1 MNSLLRFLN
10 GYLIVKISGD
20 DREKII
26 NSANLYG
33 ISFFNIKFLND
44 CVYAYMKIGDFKNLR
59 ALKRKHNVKI
69 KIFKKCGLPFVIN
82 KYRLRAGFFAGA
94 VLFFA
99 VLYFL
104 SGFIWRI
111 DFCGNKKISDERLNE
126 ICSQI
131 GIKTGIRYKK
141 IDFNKKAQELL
152 LLEDGLSWAS
162 INTEGCVLSVN
173 VSEIKNKQE
182 DNKPSNIKS
191 LCDGKIVKID
201 ISSGMP
207 LVKVGDTVAKDELI
221 VSGIIES
228 KSKTA
233 FVKSKGTVLAK
244 TERSVSSSGKYR
256 ETVKTETG
264 KKEKR
269 AVLTFFNFN
278 IPLFCGN
285 STEDYRTETKVK
297 NLKLF
302 GGETPVYLTEKTYY
316 LSKKRTVKKDKEK
329 LIEELNAKNREK
341 VKKLCVESAK
351 IRDRSIKYEENGI
364 TVTYVLECVE
374 NIAVFEPINVEYKN

>member
-10 GYLIVKISGD
+10 GYLIVEISGD

-26 NSANLYG
+26 NSANIFG
-33 ISFFNIKFLND
+33 VSFFNIKFLNN

-59 ALKRKHNVKI
+59 AIKRKKNVKI
-69 KIFKKCGLPFVIN
+69 RIFKKCGLPFIFK
-82 KYRLRAGFFAGA
+82 KYKLRAGFFTGT

-99 VLYFL
+99 VIYFL
-104 SGFIWRI
+104 SGFIWEI
-111 DFCGNKKISDERLNE
+111 HFCGNKKISDKRLNE

-131 GIKTGIRYKK
+131 GIKTGQRYKK

-152 LLEDGLSWAS
+152 LNEDGLSWAS
-162 INTEGCVLSVN
+162 MNIEGCVLTVN

-182 DNKPSNIKS
+182 DQKPSNIKS
-191 LCDGKIVKID
+191 LSDGKIVKID

-207 LVKVGDTVAKDELI
+207 LVKVGDSVAKDELI

-228 KSKTA
+228 SSKTA

-244 TERSVSSSGKYR
+244 TVRTVSSSGKYK
-256 ETVKTETG
+256 ETLLTENG
-264 KKEKR
+264 KKER
-269 AVLTFFNFN
+269 RTVLTFFKFN
-278 IPLFCGN
+278 LPLFCGN
-285 STEDYRTETKVK
+285 PTDKFRTETKIK
-297 NLKLF
+297 KLKLF
-302 GGETPVYLTEKTYY
+302 GGETPVFLTEKTYY
-316 LSKKRTVKKDKEK
+316 LNKKNTVVKSKEK
-329 LIEELNAKNREK
+329 LLSELNQKNREMIN
-341 VKKLCVESAK
+341 KLCVESAE
-351 IRDRSIKYEENGI
+351 IIDMNTKYEENGI